1 MDLGYAWFFIQ
12 IHVIVL
18 QVFYPGESQPVFF
31 VASRG
36 HHADI
41 GGITPGSM
49 PPHSKYLH
57 EEGATFKSFKLVD
70 QGVFQE
76 EGLYMINF
84 GSSKWL
90 GLPTSGA
97 FDLFS
102 ELFFLYPRKQIFGGV
117 YRNHPVYFSC
127 KPNWNQTRIN
137 QYWWNLTQLQY
148 RTWGCARR
156 RYSRSSPREISSSV
170 EQRISFSDSTHSSS
184 LVCWIAEN
192 CIKRNCMSYM
202 SW

>member
-1 MDLGYAWFFIQ
+1 MLYILSLLSYCLLLPLSNLPFPNSSAGEAFHLSADLEGLVWTSGPTKRCCFRIIHLLVLICLPRNGSSLRMIFIQ

-76 EGLYMINF
+76 EGWYMVNF
-84 GSSKWL
+84 GSSK
-90 GLPTSGA
+90 
-97 FDLFS
+97 
-102 ELFFLYPRKQIFGGV
+102 
-117 YRNHPVYFSC
+117 
-127 KPNWNQTRIN
+127 
-137 QYWWNLTQLQY
+137 
-148 RTWGCARR
+148 
-156 RYSRSSPREISSSV
+156 
-170 EQRISFSDSTHSSS
+170 
-184 LVCWIAEN
+184 
-192 CIKRNCMSYM
+192 
-202 SW
+202 

>member
-12 IHVIVL
+12 IYVIVL

-76 EGLYMINF
+76 EGWYMINF

-97 FDLFS
+97 FDLFQNYFYYTPANKS
-102 ELFFLYPRKQIFGGV
+102 LEGHIGITLYICLYIFLV
-117 YRNHPVYFSC
+117 Y
-127 KPNWNQTRIN
+127 QTPSRIN
-137 QYWWNLTQLQY
+137 TNTDETLHSCSIQPEGLQEEDI
-148 RTWGCARR
+148 
-156 RYSRSSPREISSSV
+156 PRPV
-170 EQRISFSDSTHSSS
+170 QGR
-184 LVCWIAEN
+184 
-192 CIKRNCMSYM
+192 
-202 SW
+202 